1 MRFSVVMI
9 ALGQIMKHHGVLP
22 QEAEFEINNPV
33 SNLHRLQLE
42 SLGVL

>member
-1 MRFSVVMI
+1 MI
-9 ALGQIMKHHGVLP
+9 ALAQQMKHHGVLP
-22 QEAEFEINNPV
+22 EEAEFETNNPV